1 MKNTIL
7 LKLDKSIYDTILSFG
22 IDISKYVLHTDFE
35 RQTMTETEYLLSTPA
50 NKKALEE
57 AILSSKNKEN
67 LVEINLED
75 L

>member
-1 MKNTIL
+1 MENTVL

-22 IDISKYVLHTDFE
+22 IDISKYVLHTNFE
-35 RQTMTETEYLLSTPA
+35 RQTMDETEYLLSTPA

-57 AILSSKNKEN
+57 AISSSKNKEN
-67 LVEINLED
+67 LVEVNLED